1 MGMARAFFFVAGGE
15 GDFEFAR
22 GEDGVF
28 EEELVEI
35 AEAEEQEGVGDLLF
49 DGVVLPHQRRGG
61 VGGHGVRPA
70 FHGGW
75 VAGVDAGRRTGVLPH
90 KG

>member
-1 MGMARAFFFVAGGE
+1 MGMARAFFLVAGGE

-22 GEDGVF
+22 GDDGVF
-28 EEELVEI
+28 EEEFVEI
-35 AEAEEQEGVGDLLF
+35 AEAEHQQGVGDLLL

-61 VGGHGVRPA
+61 VGGHWSRQIC
-70 FHGGW
+70 GGW